1 MKGKIILS
9 LLLLLLLLPS
19 LVFSEEEKAPK
30 QSWKDSAELSIVQT
44 GGNSE
49 SLTIGF
55 KNLYEY
61 KWESALFTFKAGAI
75 RAENTTFIRYVLET
89 TGEVIEEET
98 TEKTAENYYLDGK
111 YDRKISKN
119 FYWYGGVG
127 WNRNEFAGI
136 ENRYYISGGVGNIWW
151 DTEKRKF
158 KTDYGLQYTKETPVF
173 EPQNFDDAY
182 AAGRLS
188 YNYFQKIFQA
198 SSFSQDFEWITN
210 LEETSDFRVS
220 LLNSLATAL
229 NSHISLKIGLDLF
242 FDNEPAFEEI
252 PEVNIDPATMA
263 RIPTGNTFPYELD
276 ELDYLFTTALVITF

>member
-1 MKGKIILS
+1 MKRKIILT
-9 LLLLLLLLPS
+9 LLLLVWLLPC
-19 LVFSEEEKAPK
+19 LVFSEEQKAPE

-61 KWESALFTFKAGAI
+61 KWTNALFTFKAGAI
-75 RAENTTFIRYVLET
+75 RAENTTFTRYVLET
-89 TGEVIEEET
+89 TGDVIEEET
-98 TEKTAENYYLDGK
+98 TEKTAENYYLNGK

-119 FYWYGGVG
+119 FFWYGGAG

-136 ENRYYISGGVGNIWW
+136 ENRYYVSGGVGNIWW

-158 KTDYGLQYTKETPVF
+158 KTDYGVQYTKENPVF
-173 EPQNFDDAY
+173 EPPNFDDAY
-182 AAGRLS
+182 AAARLS

-198 SSFSQDFEWITN
+198 SSFNQDFEWITN
-210 LEETSDFRVS
+210 LEETSDFRAS
-220 LLNSLATAL
+220 LLNSLTTAL
-229 NSHISLKIGLDLF
+229 NSHISLKVGLDLF

>member
-1 MKGKIILS
+1 MNGEITFS
-9 LLLLLLLLPS
+9 LLFLIVLMPCLT
-19 LVFSEEEKAPK
+19 FSEEEKAEERP
-30 QSWKDSAELSIVQT
+30 WKDSAELSIVQT

-61 KWESALFTFKAGAI
+61 KWDSALFTLKAGGI
-75 RAENTTFIRYVLET
+75 RAENTTFTRYVLET
-89 TGEVIEEET
+89 TGETVEEEI
-98 TEKTAENYYLDGK
+98 TEKTAENYYIDGK
-111 YDRKISKN
+111 YDRKISDK
-119 FYWYGGVG
+119 FYWYAGSG

-136 ENRYYISGGVGNIWW
+136 ENRYFVSGGVGNIWL
-151 DTEKRKF
+151 DAERRKF

-173 EPQNFDDAY
+173 EPLGFDDTY
-182 AAGRLS
+182 GAARLS

-198 SSFSQDFEWITN
+198 SSFNQDFEWIAN
-210 LEETSDFRVS
+210 LEETSDFRAS
-220 LLNSLATAL
+220 LLNSFATAL
-229 NSHISLKIGLDLF
+229 NSYISLKISLDLL

-263 RIPTGNTFPYELD
+263 RIPTGNTFAYELD